1 VPALLT
7 ADSVTELDA
16 RHRGAVLVAG
26 SHGGRIAAY
35 YASRAGVHAVIL
47 NDAGIGKEEA
57 GVAGIAALEGVGMAA
72 AAADCATA
80 RIGDG
85 ADALARGV
93 VSRVNRLAAA
103 CGVVPGMPVR
113 DAAVLLTRAPQP
125 RGVLASPGEGR
136 FRLRAAPPEIWALD
150 SVGLALPED
159 AGRILIFG
167 SHGALH
173 GGRVDSALPVPA
185 KAAAFHDAGAR
196 EADMTRLPALATR
209 GIPAVTV
216 SAASARIGEARSMWD
231 SGLISYVNAPAA
243 ARGAQPGGPLA
254 EFFASAFPG

>member
-1 VPALLT
+1 LPALLT

-26 SHGGRIAAY
+26 SHAGRIAAY

-47 NDAGIGKEEA
+47 NDAGIGKDGA
-57 GVAGIAALEGVGMAA
+57 GVAGLAALEGVGMAA

-93 VSRVNRLAAA
+93 VSRANALAAA
-103 CGVVPGMPVR
+103 CGVAPGMPVR
-113 DAAVLLTRAPQP
+113 DAAVRLTRAPAP

-136 FRLRAAPPEIWALD
+136 FLLRAGAPQIWGLD

-159 AGRILIFG
+159 AGRILVFG

-173 GGRVDSALPVPA
+173 GGRAGTALPVEA
-185 KAAAFHDAGAR
+185 RAAAFHDAGAS
-196 EADMTRLPALATR
+196 ADVMTRLPVLAAR

-216 SAASARIGEARSMWD
+216 GTASARIGEARSMWE
-231 SGLISYVNAPAA
+231 SGLISHVNAAA
-243 ARGAQPGGPLA
+243 AALGAQPGRRLA
-254 EFFASAFPG
+254 AFLRAAFPG

>member
-35 YASRAGVHAVIL
+35 YAARAGVHAVIL
-47 NDAGIGKEEA
+47 NDAGIGKEQA
-57 GVAGIAALEGVGMAA
+57 GVAGLAALAEIGMAA

-85 ADALARGV
+85 TDTLARGV
-93 VSRVNRLAAA
+93 VSRVNALATA

-113 DAAVLLTRAPQP
+113 DAAVRMTQAPKP

-136 FRLRAAPPEIWALD
+136 FQLRAAQPEIWALD
-150 SVGLALPED
+150 SVGLARPED
-159 AGRILIFG
+159 AGRLLVFG

-173 GGRVDSALPVPA
+173 GGRIETAIPVA
-185 KAAAFHDAGAR
+185 ARAAAFHDAGAR
-196 EADMTRLPALATR
+196 LEDLTRLPVLEAR
-209 GIPAVTV
+209 GIPAVAV
-216 SAASARIGEARSMWD
+216 STASARIGDARSMWNT
-231 SGLISYVNAPAA
+231 GVISFVNASAA
-243 ARGAQPGGPLA
+243 ACGARADQPVAAFL
-254 EFFASAFPG
+254 ASALS

>member
-1 VPALLT
+1 MPALLT

-47 NDAGIGKEEA
+47 NDAGIGKEDA
-57 GVAGIAALEGVGMAA
+57 GVAGIAALESVGMAA

-85 ADALARGV
+85 ADTLARGV
-93 VSRVNRLAAA
+93 VSRVNALAAA

-113 DAAVLLTRAPQP
+113 DAAVRMTQAPQP
-125 RGVLASPGEGR
+125 RGVLDSPGEGR

-159 AGRILIFG
+159 AGRLLVFG

-173 GGRVDSALPVPA
+173 GGRAETAIPVAAL
-185 KAAAFHDAGAR
+185 AAAFHDAGAR
-196 EADMTRLPALATR
+196 AEDLTRLPVLAAR
-209 GIPAVTV
+209 GIPAVAV
-216 SAASARIGEARSMWD
+216 SSASARIGEARSMWK
-231 SGLISYVNAPAA
+231 SGVLSHVNAPAA
-243 ARGAQPGGPLA
+243 ALGAHAGQSLA
-254 EFFASAFPG
+254 EFFGSAFPV

>member
-26 SHGGRIAAY
+26 SHGGRIAGY

-47 NDAGIGKEEA
+47 NDAGIGREDA
-57 GVAGIAALEGVGMAA
+57 GVAGVAALESIGMAA
-72 AAADCATA
+72 AAAACATA

-93 VSRVNRLAAA
+93 VSRANKLAAA

-113 DAAVLLTRAPQP
+113 DAAVLLTRAPAP
-125 RGVLASPGEGR
+125 HGVLASPGEGR
-136 FRLRAAPPEIWALD
+136 FEVSPGIWALD
-150 SVGLALPED
+150 SVGLARPED
-159 AGRILIFG
+159 AGKILVFG

-173 GGRVDSALPVPA
+173 GGRVETAIPVA
-185 KAAAFHDAGAR
+185 ARAAAFHDAGATQ
-196 EADMTRLPALATR
+196 ADMTRLPVLAAR

-216 SAASARIGEARSMWD
+216 ATMSARIGEARSMWE
-231 SGLISYVNAPAA
+231 SGTISFANAPAA
-243 ARGAQPGGPLA
+243 ALGAQPGNSLA
-254 EFFASAFPG
+254 DFLLQSR

>member
-1 VPALLT
+1 MPAILT

-47 NDAGIGKEEA
+47 NDAGIGKDEA
-57 GVAGIAALEGVGMAA
+57 GVAGLAALEGVGMAA
-72 AAADCATA
+72 AAADSATA

-85 ADALARGV
+85 ADTLARGI
-93 VSRVNRLAAA
+93 VSRANALAAA

-113 DAAVLLTRAPQP
+113 DAAVRLTRAPAP
-125 RGVLASPGEGR
+125 RGALASPGEGR
-136 FRLRAAPPEIWALD
+136 FEVRPGIWALD

-159 AGRILIFG
+159 AGRVLVFG

-173 GGRVDSALPVPA
+173 GGRVDSAIPVA
-185 KAAAFHDAGAR
+185 ARAAAFHDAGAR
-196 EADMTRLPALATR
+196 EEDMTRLPVLAAR

-216 SAASARIGEARSMWD
+216 GTASARIGEARSMWQ
-231 SGLISYVNAPAA
+231 SGAISYVNAPAA
-243 ARGAQPGGPLA
+243 ALGARAGQALA
-254 EFFASAFPG
+254 QFLGQAFPG

>member
-1 VPALLT
+1 MPGLLT
-7 ADSVTELDA
+7 ADSVTELQA

-26 SHGGRIAAY
+26 SHGGRLAAY

-47 NDAGIGKEEA
+47 NDAGLGKEGA
-57 GVAGIAALEGVGMAA
+57 GVAGIAALEAVGMAA

-85 ADALARGV
+85 ADTLGRGV
-93 VSRVNRLAAA
+93 VSRVNALAAA

-113 DAAVLLTRAPQP
+113 DAAVLLARAPTP
-125 RGVLASPGEGR
+125 RGTLASPGEGR
-136 FRLRAAPPEIWALD
+136 FLLRAAPPEIWALD

-159 AGRILIFG
+159 AGRVLIFG

-173 GGRVDSALPVPA
+173 GGRVDSAIPVPA
-185 KAAAFHDAGAR
+185 KAAAFHDAGAKA
-196 EADMTRLPALATR
+196 EDMTRLPALAAR

-231 SGLISYVNAPAA
+231 SGVLSQVNAPAA
-243 ARGAQPGGPLA
+243 ALGARIGQPLA
-254 EFFASAFPG
+254 ELFGRAFPV

>member
-1 VPALLT
+1 MPALLT

-16 RHRGAVLVAG
+16 RHRGTVLVAG

-47 NDAGIGKEEA
+47 NDAGIGREGA
-57 GVAGIAALEGVGMAA
+57 GVAGIAALDSIGMAA

-93 VSRVNRLAAA
+93 VSRANKLAAA

-113 DAAVLLTRAPQP
+113 DAAVLLTRAPAP

-136 FRLRAAPPEIWALD
+136 FEVQTGIWALD
-150 SVGLALPED
+150 SVGLARPED
-159 AGRILIFG
+159 AGKVLIFG

-173 GGRVDSALPVPA
+173 GGRVETAIPIA
-185 KAAAFHDAGAR
+185 ARAAAFHDAGAK
-196 EADMTRLPALATR
+196 EADMTRLPVLAAR

-216 SAASARIGEARSMWD
+216 ATMSARIGEARSMWE
-231 SGLISYVNAPAA
+231 SGTISFANAPAA
-243 ARGAQPGGPLA
+243 ALGARRDQPLA
-254 EFFASAFPG
+254 AWLAKLCQAP

>member
-1 VPALLT
+1 MPAILT

-57 GVAGIAALEGVGMAA
+57 GVAGLAALEGVGMAA

-85 ADALARGV
+85 ADTLARGV
-93 VSRVNRLAAA
+93 VSRANKLAAG

-113 DAAVLLTRAPQP
+113 DAAVRLTQAPRP
-125 RGVLASPGEGR
+125 RSALASPGAGR

-159 AGRILIFG
+159 AGRVLVFG

-173 GGRVDSALPVPA
+173 GERADTAIPVA
-185 KAAAFHDAGAR
+185 ARAAAFHDAGAKA
-196 EADMTRLPALATR
+196 EDLTRLPVLAAR

-216 SAASARIGEARSMWD
+216 SSASARIGEARSMWD
-231 SGLISYVNAPAA
+231 SGEISHVNAPAA
-243 ARGAQPGGPLA
+243 ALGARAGQPLA
-254 EFFASAFPG
+254 KFLAEAFR

>member
-85 ADALARGV
+85 TDTLARGV
-93 VSRVNRLAAA
+93 VSRANKLAAA

-113 DAAVLLTRAPQP
+113 HAAVRLTQAPQP

-136 FRLRAAPPEIWALD
+136 VQLRAAPPEIWALD

-159 AGRILIFG
+159 AGRVLIFG

-173 GGRVDSALPVPA
+173 GGRTESAIPVPA
-185 KAAAFHDAGAR
+185 KAAAFHDAGAK
-196 EADMTRLPALATR
+196 EEDMTRLPALAAR

-216 SAASARIGEARSMWD
+216 SAASSRIGEARSMWET
-231 SGLISYVNAPAA
+231 GTISFANAPAA
-243 ARGAQPGGPLA
+243 ASGARPGNSLA
-254 EFFASAFPG
+254 DFLLKSR

>member
-47 NDAGIGKEEA
+47 NDAGIGKHDA
-57 GVAGIAALEGVGMAA
+57 GVAGIAALEAIGMAA

-85 ADALARGV
+85 ADTLARGV
-93 VSRVNRLAAA
+93 VSRANALAAA

-113 DAAVLLTRAPQP
+113 DAAVRMTQAPEP

-136 FRLRAAPPEIWALD
+136 FQLRAAAPEIWALD
-150 SVGLALPED
+150 SVGLALPGD
-159 AGRILIFG
+159 AGRVLIFG

-173 GGRVDSALPVPA
+173 GGRAATAIPVA
-185 KAAAFHDAGAR
+185 ARAAAFHDAGAMA
-196 EADMTRLPALATR
+196 EDLTRLPALAAR
-209 GIPAVTV
+209 GVPAVTV
-216 SAASARIGEARSMWD
+216 STASARIGEARSMWET
-231 SGLISYVNAPAA
+231 GTISFANAPATA
-243 ARGAQPGGPLA
+243 LGARAGQALA
-254 EFFASAFPG
+254 EYFITAFPR

>member
-1 VPALLT
+1 MPAILT

-47 NDAGIGKEEA
+47 NDAGIGKDGAGIA
-57 GVAGIAALEGVGMAA
+57 GVAALESVGMAA

-85 ADALARGV
+85 ADTLSRGV
-93 VSRVNRLAAA
+93 ISRANKLAAA
-103 CGVVPGMPVR
+103 CGVAPGMPVR
-113 DAAVLLTRAPQP
+113 DAAVRLTQAPQP
-125 RGVLASPGEGR
+125 QGTLASPGEGR
-136 FRLRAAPPEIWALD
+136 FEVQPGIWAID
-150 SVGLALPED
+150 SVGLARPED
-159 AGRILIFG
+159 AGQVLIFG

-173 GGRVDSALPVPA
+173 GARVETAIPVPA
-185 KAAAFHDAGAR
+185 RAAAFHDAGAK
-196 EADMTRLPALATR
+196 EEDMTRLPVLAAR

-216 SAASARIGEARSMWD
+216 ATMSARIGEARSMWET
-231 SGLISYVNAPAA
+231 GTISFANAPAA
-243 ARGAQPGGPLA
+243 ALGARPGMSLA
-254 EFFASAFPG
+254 DFLLQSR

>member
-16 RHRGAVLVAG
+16 RHRGAMLVAG

-47 NDAGIGKEEA
+47 NDAGVGKEEA
-57 GVAGIAALEGVGMAA
+57 GVAGLAALAQIGMAA

-85 ADALARGV
+85 ADTLARGV
-93 VSRVNRLAAA
+93 VSRANKLAAG

-113 DAAVLLTRAPQP
+113 DAAVRMTQAPPP
-125 RGVLASPGEGR
+125 RGALASPGEGR
-136 FRLRAAPPEIWALD
+136 ARLRAAPPGIWALD

-159 AGRILIFG
+159 AGRILVFG

-173 GGRVDSALPVPA
+173 GGRAATAIPVAAL
-185 KAAAFHDAGAR
+185 AAAFHDAGAKV
-196 EADMTRLPALATR
+196 EDLTRLPALAAR

-216 SAASARIGEARSMWD
+216 STASARIGEARSMWE
-231 SGLISYVNAPAA
+231 SGLLSHVNAPAA
-243 ARGAQPGGPLA
+243 ALGARAGQSLA
-254 EFFASAFPG
+254 EFFGRAFPV

>member
-1 VPALLT
+1 LPALLT

-26 SHGGRIAAY
+26 SHAGRIAAY

-57 GVAGIAALEGVGMAA
+57 GVAGLAALESVGMAA

-80 RIGDG
+80 RIGNG

-93 VSRVNRLAAA
+93 VSRANALAAA

-113 DAAVLLTRAPQP
+113 DAAVRLTRAPAP
-125 RGVLASPGEGR
+125 RGTLASPGEGR
-136 FRLRAAPPEIWALD
+136 CEVRPGIWALD

-159 AGRILIFG
+159 AGRVLIFG

-173 GGRVDSALPVPA
+173 GGRVESAIPVPA
-185 KAAAFHDAGAR
+185 LAAAFHDAGAR
-196 EADMTRLPALATR
+196 EEDMTRLPALAAR
-209 GIPAVTV
+209 GIPAVSV
-216 SAASARIGEARSMWD
+216 GAASARIGEARSMWE
-231 SGLISYVNAPAA
+231 SGVISHANAPAA
-243 ARGAQPGGPLA
+243 ALGARAGMPLA
-254 EFFASAFPG
+254 EFLRAAFPR